1 MDENN
6 EGTSIGGVKVREKP
20 MLVRSI
26 LVLPTLLLEYVLQP
40 VEFKMTR
47 RIGWIQA
54 VFELDVADKERRNN
68 TMRKVQRNAI
78 RMMNMAT
85 AGEQMLLVMNK
96 ELKDIR
102 ALSEEMEQGTGER
115 INNVIPVPIE
125 ELVSAVTVRNED

>member
-1 MDENN
+1 
-6 EGTSIGGVKVREKP
+6 
-20 MLVRSI
+20 
-26 LVLPTLLLEYVLQP
+26 
-40 VEFKMTR
+40 
-47 RIGWIQA
+47 
-54 VFELDVADKERRNN
+54 
-68 TMRKVQRNAI
+68 MRKVERNA
-78 RMMNMAT
+78 MMAT